1 MQKIGESSLLQ
12 ETDVIVGHILDSHAE
27 GFVFIL
33 QFLLEKTINL
43 PRVNSNRSLASCS
56 VEPKI
61 HPAGSDRSDICWS
74 FTSFWLK
81 FYNGQIYKNIPKQS
95 IHLTK
100 K

>member
-1 MQKIGESSLLQ
+1 MQKIDESSLLQ

-33 QFLLEKTINL
+33 QFLLEKRINL

-61 HPAGSDRSDICWS
+61 HPAGSDRSDIFLELHKFLVEVLQWS
-74 FTSFWLK
+74 
-81 FYNGQIYKNIPKQS
+81 NI
-95 IHLTK
+95 
-100 K
+100 